1 VNFKLLKGGG
11 IMRKRRSLSI
21 STCIGGILLLLL
33 SPFILGQA
41 GAGERLERIMETKIL
56 RVGTPGDYRPFSM
69 LDKESGNYEG
79 HDIDLAKLLA
89 SEMGVEVEFV
99 PTTWPNLMKDYQEDK
114 YDIAVGGITQR
125 VARVEVAAFL
135 PPYAPNGKVALI
147 RKEDKDLLTSLEAMD
162 VPERTVIVNPGGTNE
177 KFVNANFKNAK
188 VQVHP
193 ENAEIPGMIA
203 EGKGDIMITETFEAA
218 VYARK
223 DQRLEGAFM
232 DNPLTRVSFMGVLI
246 QKDDPDFMRVASFV
260 WEQAKLRGDLESL
273 SQEWLK

>member
-1 VNFKLLKGGG
+1 
-11 IMRKRRSLSI
+11 
-21 STCIGGILLLLL
+21 
-33 SPFILGQA
+33 
-41 GAGERLERIMETKIL
+41 
-56 RVGTPGDYRPFSM
+56 M

-99 PTTWPNLMKDYQEDK
+99 PTTWSNLMKDYEEDK

-125 VARVEVAAFL
+125 VSRVAVAAFL

-147 RKEDKDLLTSLEAMD
+147 RKEDKDVLTSLEAMD

-223 DQRLEGAFM
+223 DHRLEGAFM
-232 DNPLTRVSFMGVLI
+232 DKPLTRVSFMGYLSRRMTRFYAGGQLCVGAGEASGRPGNL
-246 QKDDPDFMRVASFV
+246 DPRVAQIRSIWKTALLGGAVFSIAQWSLPIETV
-260 WEQAKLRGDLESL
+260 GFAGRLRIIMSL
-273 SQEWLK
+273 